1 MKKLLM
7 LPISLALCL
16 TLITGCGS
24 QTGSPTE
31 VQPTEISE
39 AESQVSGEET
49 QEEEDSSKE
58 KEGLVSEETADISDT
73 TDTAV
78 RVMALKGPTA
88 MGLVELMDESES
100 GAVNGNDY
108 EFTIAASADEV
119 TPKLVQGEADI
130 AAVPANLASVLYNNT
145 EGQVQVLAINTLGV
159 LYIVDTGDTV
169 HSAADLKG
177 KTIYA
182 SGKGATPEYAI
193 DYILMKNGINPEKD
207 VTIEW
212 KSEHAECVAALAAS
226 EDGGIALLPQ
236 PFVTIAQTQDDRI
249 RIALDLT
256 EEWDKLQKDEE
267 TPSALLTGVVVARA
281 DFIEEHPEAI
291 SAFMDSYKKSVD
303 YVNGNMEEAAKL
315 IEKFDIVPAAVA
327 QKALPYCNITFI
339 EGAEMKDKLSGYLS
353 VLLEQNEK
361 SVGGEI
367 PADDFY
373 YERQGK

>member
-7 LPISLALCL
+7 LPISLVLCL

-24 QTGSPTE
+24 QAGSSAQS
-31 VQPTEISE
+31 QPEKTAE
-39 AESQVSGEET
+39 ADSQASGEEA
-49 QEEEDSSKE
+49 QVEDSSE
-58 KEGLVSEETADISDT
+58 AQEEPAPEEAADATDIADT
-73 TDTAV
+73 PV

-88 MGLVELMDESES
+88 MGLVELMNESES

-108 EFTIAASADEV
+108 GFTIAASADEV

-145 EGQVQVLAINTLGV
+145 DGQVRVLAINTLGV

-182 SGKGATPEYAI
+182 SGKGATPEYALN
-193 DYILMKNGINPEKD
+193 YILMKNGIDPEKD
-207 VTIEW
+207 ITIEW

-236 PFVTIAQTQDDRI
+236 PFATTAQMQNDTI

-256 EEWDKLQKDEE
+256 QEWDKLQKDEE
-267 TPSALLTGVVVARA
+267 MPSALLTGVVVARA
-281 DFIEEHPEAI
+281 DFIEEHPEAV

-303 YVNGNMEEAAKL
+303 YVNGNTEEAAKL

-339 EGAEMKDKLSGYLS
+339 EGAEMKNKLSGYLS